1 MDELRRFEFL
11 RKAPPTTTQPA
22 SVPVGVGAMRQR
34 IDTVDDELLQLV
46 DERARL
52 ALAIQEQKGS
62 EGHGQDVARE
72 RDLLAKAR
80 ASADSTLDADE
91 LESVLAA
98 VLKASRQMQRR
109 HAAKQVVSANANG
122 H

>member
-1 MDELRRFEFL
+1 
-11 RKAPPTTTQPA
+11 
-22 SVPVGVGAMRQR
+22 MRQR
-34 IDTVDDELLQLV
+34 IDTIDDELLHLV

-52 ALAIQEQKGS
+52 ALAIQEQKSS

-80 ASADSTLDADE
+80 ASADGTLDADE

-109 HAAKQVVSANANG
+109 HAAKQVVGANANG